1 MGAQVLQEKVAI
13 IYDSK
18 LFSVMADEGTDVSN
32 KEQLFFC
39 VRTM

>member
-1 MGAQVLQEKVAI
+1 MGAQVLQKKVAVT
-13 IYDSK
+13 YDSK
-18 LFSVMADEGTDVSN
+18 LFSIIADEGTDVSN

>member
-18 LFSVMADEGTDVSN
+18 LFSVMEDEGTDVSN
-32 KEQLFFC
+32 K
-39 VRTM
+39 